1 MTATYDGVTGI
12 NGLLRYFSDTSRKS
26 GDVAQGSQLRFSV
39 SPQSDETSLCSTW
52 MLNMGNASIFGFIAD
67 IGIYR
72 SNLDSV
78 KKSIESIN

>member
-39 SPQSDETSLCSTW
+39 SDP
-52 MLNMGNASIFGFIAD
+52 
-67 IGIYR
+67 
-72 SNLDSV
+72 
-78 KKSIESIN
+78 